1 MKNARGNR
9 AQERARDAE
18 GRFESKQPAGKS
30 SHGNMKQTHNKAGK
44 AGGPCRND
52 MGRFESCE

>member
-9 AQERARDAE
+9 SQERPRDAD
-18 GRFESKQPAGKS
+18 GRFESKNQANQEQSKPKS
-30 SHGNMKQTHNKAGK
+30 NKAHK